1 MGVYMYSIWFAYLS
15 CTHHLPSRR
24 SGVND
29 VIRLN
34 YISLLWFPH
43 QLNHASLN
51 FPSIMYDSWS
61 CMANEN
67 AFFIK
72 FMKSSA
78 LLNQL
83 THTSFINITIIM
95 TWTEGIIHLNYAG
108 MNVWWMRWV
117 MERFISHLNE
127 IYRLMLVSES
137 LRPSG
142 CIYTMFILHFWASN
156 PVTFLDQTES
166 SAIQKMWK
174 HWISSSFAHA
184 LFDVPQIYCE
194 IVQNPNCSSCQDEL
208 GLCGFE
214 VERLP
219 KLKMMCLSVCVCVH
233 L

>member
-72 FMKSSA
+72 FMKSST

-127 IYRLMLVSES
+127 IYRRMLVSES

-142 CIYTMFILHFWASN
+142 CIYCIHCL
-156 PVTFLDQTES
+156 S
-166 SAIQKMWK
+166 S
-174 HWISSSFAHA
+174 ISE
-184 LFDVPQIYCE
+184 PQIQSLSWTKLNLLQSRRCE
-194 IVQNPNCSSCQDEL
+194 NTGFLLPL
-208 GLCGFE
+208 HMLCLMFPRFT
-214 VERLP
+214 V
-219 KLKMMCLSVCVCVH
+219 KLYRIQIAAVVRMN
-233 L
+233 